1 MSYGRAIRENLEVV
15 EEAYEFMLAYAA
27 QGRTDEA
34 AGPDGAHIRIFVR
47 RFADAALAME
57 PQITALINAEQTDAT
72 AFAGSFKR
80 DADTVLA
87 VMQVLLSRD
96 NISSEM
102 IDNTNGMI
110 AMRSY
115 LTTLFF
121 IDKVMIQ

>member
-1 MSYGRAIRENLEVV
+1 M
-15 EEAYEFMLAYAA
+15 
-27 QGRTDEA
+27 
-34 AGPDGAHIRIFVR
+34 
-47 RFADAALAME
+47 
-57 PQITALINAEQTDAT
+57 INAEQTDAT